1 MNQFY
6 NAMPETPQQAAKRQQ
21 LAAMLQQQM
30 ILPEQNMQMPAT
42 PSTTDQFKQ
51 MSMDWLKSQLKPGA
65 QNANLGGF
73 PSEGAPVVEMG
84 RQYTGG

>member
-6 NAMPETPQQAAKRQQ
+6 NSMPETPQQAAKRQQ

-30 ILPEQNMQMPAT
+30 ILPDQNVQMPANT
-42 PSTTDQFKQ
+42 PASTTDQFKQ
-51 MSMDWLKSQLKPGA
+51 MGMDWLRSQLKPGA

-73 PSEGAPVVEMG
+73 PSEGNTTNIG
-84 RQYTGG
+84 

>member
-30 ILPEQNMQMPAT
+30 ILPDQNVQMPAT
-42 PSTTDQFKQ
+42 SSTTDQFKQ
-51 MSMDWLKSQLKPGA
+51 MGMDWLKSQLKPGA

-73 PSEGAPVVEMG
+73 PFEGNTTNIG
-84 RQYTGG
+84 